1 MAKSGDSGDNIE
13 SVYLGESGVYDR
25 SGEYCWPVGPG
36 ESDDSGD
43 PCDTYESIDEH
54 GADEQDSRWA
64 DADVD
69 VDVDAD
75 ADADADDAQMSRW
88 EV

>member
-1 MAKSGDSGDNIE
+1 MAKSGDSGDTIE
-13 SVYLGESGVYDR
+13 PVYLGESG
-25 SGEYCWPVGPG
+25 EYGGFVGPG
-36 ESDDSGD
+36 ISDDSGD